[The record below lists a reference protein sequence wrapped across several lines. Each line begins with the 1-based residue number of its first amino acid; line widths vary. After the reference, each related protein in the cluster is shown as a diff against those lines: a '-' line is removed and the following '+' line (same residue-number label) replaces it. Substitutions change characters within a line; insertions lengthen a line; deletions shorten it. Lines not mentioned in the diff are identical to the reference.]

1 MRLMGNPRPAWFLGH
16 LSQIKRA
23 VDLGIGKGF
32 GLIGKWERDAFI
44 VRLQSVL
51 QKNGQFGIPCL
62 PSREHISA
70 NRWCP
75 QCGNISGEFPF
86 RALHFPLFWER
97 SKQSGGV
104 PPFYWLVS
112 TNFGRKRDFL
122 SEKCPKPKMPKH
134 WVFWA
139 RNARLHGVCCIVHW
153 KGVKKEYFWGKNGN
167 LWQQKNVTVHYSVTF
182 QPSNMFFFNKK

>member
-23 VDLGIGKGF
+23 VDLGIGKRF

-51 QKNGQFGIPCL
+51 QKNGQFGIPRL
-62 PSREHISA
+62 PSGEHISVT
-70 NRWCP
+70 RWCP

-122 SEKCPKPKMPKH
+122 SQKCPKPKMPKH

-139 RNARLHGVCCIVHW
+139 RNARLGTLPN
-153 KGVKKEYFWGKNGN
+153 KKNDIIWEFFPNVGPPLPLEGKNSQN
-167 LWQQKNVTVHYSVTF
+167 FLFWPIFFRIF
-182 QPSNMFFFNKK
+182 QI

>member
-51 QKNGQFGIPCL
+51 QKNGQFGIPRL
-62 PSREHISA
+62 PSGEHISVT
-70 NRWCP
+70 RWCP
-75 QCGNISGEFPF
+75 QCGNISGEFQF
-86 RALHFPLFWER
+86 RALHSPLVWER

-104 PPFYWLVS
+104 LPLYWLVP
-112 TNFGRKRDFL
+112 TNFGRKSDFWNQ
-122 SEKCPKPKMPKH
+122 KCSNTGFSGQEIHDYM
-134 WVFWA
+134 VY
-139 RNARLHGVCCIVHW
+139 IEYYT
-153 KGVKKEYFWGKNGN
+153 KKEYFWGKNGN
-167 LWQQKNVTVHYSVTF
+167 F
-182 QPSNMFFFNKK
+182 